1 MAKEKR
7 ITAKRIFW
15 AVLAVLAVAA
25 FVFVLRPEPV
35 WVDLATVERGAME
48 VTLLEEGKTRVK
60 DRYQVSSPVTGYLHR
75 PQLEVGDPVIPG
87 ELLTWVD
94 PMPVGVLDARSRA
107 EAVAR
112 VEAAR
117 AGLESI
123 RQKVAAAE
131 AEADFAKSEYQRL
144 QRLADS
150 RFVSAEQLQQART
163 TASRA
168 NAILRSARFDEEVA
182 KHELAAAQT
191 RLDISAANENG
202 EKPAERVAVR
212 SPVNGAVLNL
222 SRESEGVIQAGE
234 PIVEVGDPGALE
246 VVVDVLSFDAVK
258 LSPGTPARLSG
269 WGGTT
274 LEAVVRRVEPVGFE
288 DISALGVE
296 EQRVQVIADII
307 SPREQWA
314 QLGDGYRVDAD
325 FILWQSDDTLQVPAS
340 AVFKRNGSQSVFVVR
355 DGVATMQT
363 ITTGQSNGL
372 TTAVTDGLN
381 EGDQVV
387 RHPGRELSDGDRVRV
402 R

>member
-7 ITAKRIFW
+7 ITGKRIFW
-15 AVLAVLAVAA
+15 AVLAVFAVAA

-35 WVDLATVERGAME
+35 WVDLATVERGPME

-75 PQLEVGDPVIPG
+75 PQLDVGDPVIPG

-94 PMPVGVLDARSRA
+94 PMPAGILDARSRA
-107 EAVAR
+107 EAEAR

-117 AGLESI
+117 AALESI

-131 AEADFAKSEYQRL
+131 AEADFAQAEYQRL
-144 QRLADS
+144 QRLEDS

-168 NAILRSARFDEEVA
+168 DAILRSARFDEEVA

-191 RLDISAANENG
+191 RLQISAANENG
-202 EKPAERVAVR
+202 EKPSERVAVR

-234 PIVEVGDPGALE
+234 PILEVGDPGALE

-269 WGGTT
+269 WGGPI

-288 DISALGVE
+288 DVSALGVE
-296 EQRVQVIADII
+296 EQRVQVIADIV

-325 FILWQSDDTLQVPAS
+325 FILWQSDDTLQVPTS
-340 AVFKRNGSQSVFVVR
+340 AVFKRNGSPSVFVVR
-355 DGVATMQT
+355 DGVAAMQSL
-363 ITTGQSNGL
+363 TTGQSNGL
-372 TTAVTDGLN
+372 TTAITDGVS
-381 EGDQVV
+381 EGEQVV
-387 RHPGRELSDGDRVRV
+387 RHPGRELSDGDRIRV

>member
-1 MAKEKR
+1 
-7 ITAKRIFW
+7 
-15 AVLAVLAVAA
+15 
-25 FVFVLRPEPV
+25 
-35 WVDLATVERGAME
+35 
-48 VTLLEEGKTRVK
+48 
-60 DRYQVSSPVTGYLHR
+60 
-75 PQLEVGDPVIPG
+75 
-87 ELLTWVD
+87 
-94 PMPVGVLDARSRA
+94 
-107 EAVAR
+107 
-112 VEAAR
+112 
-117 AGLESI
+117 
-123 RQKVAAAE
+123 
-131 AEADFAKSEYQRL
+131 
-144 QRLADS
+144 
-150 RFVSAEQLQQART
+150 
-163 TASRA
+163 
-168 NAILRSARFDEEVA
+168 
-182 KHELAAAQT
+182 
-191 RLDISAANENG
+191 
-202 EKPAERVAVR
+202 VR

-355 DGVATMQT
+355 DGVANLQA

-372 TTAVTDGLN
+372 TTAVTDGLG